1 MNLKLFFIVILVLQ
15 LSACTKNKDK
25 KVTSSVSI
33 EKEISN
39 TVYSYFESGS
49 NDGVLSVPE
58 NYREW
63 DFLGAW
69 SISGENGAAGIH
81 NVYASPGSVSYYQKN
96 KSFPDGCILVKELM
110 NTYTEPLSTGLV
122 SRANENEGWFVMVK
136 DTKNRY
142 PDNPL
147 WGDGWGWSFFE
158 AGNMSKTVSLDY
170 KANCIACHV
179 PAEKDDWIYVDGYPV
194 LKLE

>member
-1 MNLKLFFIVILVLQ
+1 MNSKLLFMVIIVLLV
-15 LSACTKNKDK
+15 SACAKNKDK
-25 KVTSSVSI
+25 TVNNNVIAET
-33 EKEISN
+33 EKSN
-39 TVYSYFESGS
+39 KIYSYFESGS
-49 NDGVLSVPE
+49 NDGVMIVPE

-69 SISGENGAAGIH
+69 AIDGGEGSAGIH
-81 NVYASPGSVSYYQKN
+81 NVYASPGAVSFYQKN
-96 KSFPDGCILVKELM
+96 KTFPDGCILVKELM
-110 NTYTEPLSTGLV
+110 NTHTEPLSTGLV

-136 DTKNRY
+136 DTKNRF

-158 AGNMSKTVSLDY
+158 AGKMSKTVSTDY
-170 KANCIACHV
+170 KANCIACHI
-179 PAEKDDWIYVDGYPV
+179 PAEKDDWTYVDGYPV

>member
-1 MNLKLFFIVILVLQ
+1 MKVNFFLIVILVLI
-15 LSACTKNKDK
+15 LSACTKNKE
-25 KVTSSVSI
+25 KVIPSEVT
-33 EKEISN
+33 KETKMTN
-39 TVYSYFESGS
+39 EVYSYFESGS
-49 NDGVLSVPE
+49 NDGVMSVPE

-69 SISGENGAAGIH
+69 AIDGDKGSKGIH
-81 NVYASPGSVSYYQKN
+81 NVYASPGAVSFYQKN
-96 KSFPDGCILVKELM
+96 KYFPDGCILVKELM
-110 NTYTEPLSTGLV
+110 NTHTEYLSTGLV

-136 DTKNRY
+136 DAKNRF

-158 AGNMSKTVSLDY
+158 AGKMYKTVSTDY